1 MIIKIQLRGILIIA
15 LTLLL
20 IIIGCQSAATPQPI
34 LETVVVTEIIE
45 GTPVEVIQVVT
56 PTPEPIGPRTLVIC
70 LGQEPDSLWIYGGN
84 MLVAESILQAI
95 YDGPYD
101 SRSFAHQ
108 AVTIEKM
115 PSLAD
120 GDAVLAPVT
129 VSEGDT
135 VLDAHG
141 EVVSLEA
148 GADPSIM
155 LVPAGATS
163 EQAVAYQGGEFEMDQ
178 LSVTFT
184 LLPNLTWSDGT
195 PLTAADSV
203 YSFNLAADPDSDS
216 WKYTV
221 DRTASYEALDDLTIV
236 WTGLPGYMDS
246 AYYTNI
252 WTPLPQHQLGQ
263 FTALELKES
272 EESSR
277 APMGWG
283 SYIID
288 EWLAGESITLHRNDR
303 YWKGLPVFDTVIYRF
318 VGGNGNANIA
328 SLLSGECDILD
339 QTSGLGD
346 QSELMLELHETRQLN
361 ATFVTG
367 TIWEHIDFGIQLR
380 EYDDGYQMGIDR
392 PDFFSDVRTRRAILM
407 CMDRQALVDTIFLGQ
422 SIVIDTYLP
431 PNHPLFNPEVRH
443 YDFNPQAG
451 SALLEEIGW
460 VDDDNDPITPRVAQG
475 ITNVAD
481 GTPLSF
487 AYETTDSPVR
497 RQITAIIQQSLA
509 QCGIEAVIQTYPASV
524 WFESGPE
531 GILGGRRFDLA
542 EFAWETG
549 VEPPCDLYLSTLIP
563 GEDGASMIS
572 ILTGEEVEFTSGW
585 FGQNLPGFVNPEYDA
600 VCNTA
605 IQSLPGQPAYEA
617 AHMEAQRIFADQ
629 IPMVPLFLRTKLS
642 ATRPD
647 MCNFIMDPTAASEFW
662 NIEEFDYGEGCS
674 DTKELP

>member
-1 MIIKIQLRGILIIA
+1 MIVQSQSRGYVCITI
-15 LTLLL
+15 TLLL
-20 IIIGCQSAATPQPI
+20 ILTGCQSTSTPEPI
-34 LETVVVTEIIE
+34 LETVVVTEMVE

-56 PTPEPIGPRTLVIC
+56 PTPESKGLRTLVIC
-70 LGQEPDSLWIYGGN
+70 LGQEPDSLWLYGGN
-84 MLVAESILQAI
+84 MLVAESILHAI

-101 SRSFAHQ
+101 SRSFAYQ

-115 PSLAD
+115 PNLAD

-135 VLDAHG
+135 VVDAHG

-148 GADPSIM
+148 GADPPIM
-155 LVPAGATS
+155 LVPASATT
-163 EQAVAYQGGEFEMDQ
+163 EDEVAYQGGELEMDQ
-178 LSVTFT
+178 LSAAFT
-184 LLPNLTWSDGT
+184 LLPNLNWSDGT

-203 YSFNLAADPDSDS
+203 YSFNLAADPDSDLP
-216 WKYTV
+216 KYTI

-236 WTGLPGYMDS
+236 WTGLPGYKDS
-246 AYYTNI
+246 LYFTNI
-252 WTPLPQHQLGQ
+252 WAPLPQHQLGQ
-263 FTALELKES
+263 FTALELKEA

-283 SYIID
+283 PYIID
-288 EWLAGESITLHRNDR
+288 EWIAGESITLHRNDR
-303 YWKGLPVFDTVIYRF
+303 YWRADEGLPVFDTVIYRF

-339 QTSGLGD
+339 QSSGLGD
-346 QSELMLELHETRQLN
+346 QSEVMLELHESRQLN
-361 ATFVTG
+361 ATFIPG
-367 TIWEHIDFGIQLR
+367 TAWEHIDFGIQLS

-407 CMDRQALVDTIFLGQ
+407 CMDRQALVDTIFFGQ

-431 PNHPLFNPEVRH
+431 PNHPLFNQEVRH
-443 YDFNPQAG
+443 YDFDPQAG
-451 SALLEEIGW
+451 SALLEEVGW
-460 VDDDNDPITPRVAQG
+460 VDDDNDPITPRIAQG

-487 AYETTDSPVR
+487 AYETTNSPIR
-497 RQITAIIQQSLA
+497 QQITTLIQQSLA
-509 QCGIEAVIQTYPASV
+509 QCGIEAIVQVYPPSV

-549 VEPPCDLYLSTLIP
+549 VEPPCDLYLSTLTP
-563 GEDGASMIS
+563 GDDGASMIS
-572 ILTGEEVEFTSGW
+572 ILTGEDVEFTSGW
-585 FGQNLPGFVNPEYDA
+585 GGQNLPGFVNPEYDA

-605 IQSLPGQPAYEA
+605 IQSLPGQPEYEA
-617 AHMEAQRIFADQ
+617 AHLEAQRIFADQ
-629 IPMVPLFLRTKLS
+629 VPIAPLFLRTKLS
-642 ATRPD
+642 AARPD
-647 MCNFIMDPTAASEFW
+647 ICNFIMDPTAASEFW
-662 NIEEFDYGEGCS
+662 NIEEFDYGESCS
-674 DTKELP
+674 D